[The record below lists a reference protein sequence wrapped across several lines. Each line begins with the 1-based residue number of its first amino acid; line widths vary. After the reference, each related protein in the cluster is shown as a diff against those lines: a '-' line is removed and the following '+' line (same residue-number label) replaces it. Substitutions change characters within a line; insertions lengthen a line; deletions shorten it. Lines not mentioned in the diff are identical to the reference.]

1 MPVEQIV
8 IQRAD
13 FLKDVQKIAQAKSYP
28 MSPEA
33 FEKLA
38 DEYMADAER
47 REDECG
53 VYVEHVLSE
62 AKAIYRILRDD
73 DVTLIHAVL
82 EAINA
87 RIKDLSSPGREI
99 YPLHIVLMVMFLAR
113 CRNLK
118 TSSAIADFYNGY
130 NLILQLLFPGMPSP
144 SNFISEETIQN
155 VRALVS
161 EKESKRVFKELF
173 GVIHLVTANLAALN
187 NGKHKDG
194 HDSLRKTIAGDGQE
208 MNGALAKDSKSS
220 SKKDA
225 IVVSVYDCAA
235 STALEGNNTEESK
248 QELDAFID
256 MAQTMDL
263 SGMLVMCDDFKSTAV
278 VTDCVTERGGYYL
291 MPLKIT
297 DGDKE
302 LRSHIEAI
310 FNEQHKKTIKIK
322 DSFKDNGRTDKL
334 TFEILPAEEYLDP
347 KINNPYKGVKTL
359 VKYTDDSELSYT
371 QTRYYIASIP
381 FESGKDSL
389 TLRQVRVTILDQWF
403 IESFHDVLFTSK
415 MEKDS
420 LQECLSDTMSLEAS
434 MNRVALNIIN
444 AERDRMSIAR
454 GKKTPISFNETMRR
468 LSQWPLDKIF
478 TIVFDTYMGKDPQ
491 YIQD

>member
-1 MPVEQIV
+1 MPVQQIV

-13 FLKDVQKIAQAKSYP
+13 LLKDVQKIAQAKSYP
-28 MSPEA
+28 MSPET

-38 DEYMADAER
+38 DEYMADEQR

-53 VYVEHVLSE
+53 VYVEGVLYK
-62 AKAIYRILRDD
+62 AKTIYSMLCND

-118 TSSAIADFYNGY
+118 TSSEIADFYNGY
-130 NLILQLLFPGMPSP
+130 NLILQLLLPGMPSP
-144 SNFISEETIQN
+144 SNFISEATIQN
-155 VRALVS
+155 VRTLVS
-161 EKESKRVFKELF
+161 EKESKRIFKELF
-173 GVIHLVTANLAALN
+173 GVIHLVVSNLAALN
-187 NGKHKDG
+187 NGKYKDG
-194 HDSLRKTIAGDGQE
+194 HDSLCKTIAGDGQE
-208 MNGALAKDSKSS
+208 VNGALAKGSKSI

-225 IVVSVYDCAA
+225 IVVSVCDCAA
-235 STALEGNNTEESK
+235 STALDGNNTEESK

-310 FNEQHKKTIKIK
+310 FNEQHKRTVKIK
-322 DSFKDNGRTDKL
+322 DTFKDNGRTDKL

-347 KINNPYKGVKTL
+347 NIDNPYKGVKTL

-381 FESGKDSL
+381 FEAGKDSL
-389 TLRQVRVTILDQWF
+389 TLRQVRLTILDEWF
-403 IESFHDVLFTSK
+403 IDSFHDVLFTSK

-420 LQECLSDTMSLEAS
+420 LQESLSDAMSLEAS
-434 MNRVALNIIN
+434 MNRTALNIIN

-468 LSQWPLDKIF
+468 MVDFPLDILF
-478 TIVFDTYMGKDPQ
+478 TTVFCKYMGKDPQ